1 MNTQN
6 ENSTAA
12 AEPEVKP
19 LPDGYI
25 WRLVVVLTLLIG
37 ACVSFLFVSSVLG
50 SVLMLSGLAF
60 GKLSGL
66 NDMTAPPPTPPESG
80 KS

>member
-6 ENSTAA
+6 DNTPAA
-12 AEPEVKP
+12 AAPDVKP
-19 LPDGYI
+19 LPDGYM
-25 WRLVVVLTLLIG
+25 WRLVVVLTLLIS
-37 ACVSFLFVSSVLG
+37 ACVSFLFISTLLG

-66 NDMTAPPPTPPESG
+66 NDMTAAPAPPPEPE
-80 KS
+80 K

>member
-1 MNTQN
+1 MNTQD
-6 ENSTAA
+6 EKSTVA

-19 LPDGYI
+19 LPDGYM
-25 WRLVVVLTLLIG
+25 WRLVVVLSLLIG
-37 ACVSFLFVSSVLG
+37 ACVSFLFVSSLLG

-66 NDMTAPPPTPPESG
+66 NDMTAPPAPPPES
-80 KS
+80 